1 MAKAENEPAKEGSAP
16 ARRRQRRKDARPSEI
31 IEAAIEIFGERGFGA
46 ARLEDVAKRAGVAKG
61 TVFVYFSTKEE
72 LFRAVAQSVLATN
85 LDRLQAAAAGLDRPV
100 AEVVPLLLEQAAF
113 VIGQGRLPAMMRLLI
128 AESRQFPD
136 LARVW
141 HDEVVSKVLGLL
153 TAMIERAQ
161 ARGEIRPG
169 NARLFAFSIL
179 GPMLASALFREVFRD
194 TALLPDVDE
203 LAAQHAQTVLNGLL
217 LPEGSQS
224 S

>member
-1 MAKAENEPAKEGSAP
+1 MAKATSEPASTGQTP
-16 ARRRQRRKDARPSEI
+16 PRRRQRRKDARPSEI

-46 ARLEDVAKRAGVAKG
+46 ARLEDVARRAGVAKG
-61 TVFVYFSTKEE
+61 TVFVYFPTKEE
-72 LFRAVAQSVLATN
+72 LFRAVAQSVLATH
-85 LDRLQAAAAGLDRPV
+85 LGRLQSVATELDKPIP
-100 AEVVPLLLEQAAF
+100 ELVPLLLGQAAT

-141 HDEVVSKVLGLL
+141 HDEVVCKVLGLL
-153 TAMIERAQ
+153 TAMIEQAQ

-194 TALLPDVDE
+194 TALLPDVQE
-203 LAAQHAQTVLNGLL
+203 LAAQHAQVVLGGLL
-217 LPEGSQS
+217 LPEKT
-224 S
+224 

>member
-1 MAKAENEPAKEGSAP
+1 MGKADNGPASEGRTP
-16 ARRRQRRKDARPSEI
+16 PRRQRRKDARPSEI

-46 ARLEDVAKRAGVAKG
+46 ARLEDVARRAGVAKG
-61 TVFVYFSTKEE
+61 TVFVYFSTKED
-72 LFRAVAQSVLATN
+72 LFRAVAQSVLSSH
-85 LDRLQAAAAGLDRPV
+85 LDRLQAAATGLDKPM
-100 AEVVPLLLEQAAF
+100 AELVPLLLGQVAA
-113 VIGQGRLPAMMRLLI
+113 VIGRGRLPAMMRLLI

-153 TAMIERAQ
+153 TATIERAQ

-194 TALLPDVDE
+194 VAVLPDVDE
-203 LAAQHAQTVLNGLL
+203 LAAQHAQTILNGLL
-217 LPEGSQS
+217 LPARP
-224 S
+224 